1 MNALVDALLTQALVL
16 PEASRLELA
25 ERLLVSVPDDDER
38 ELHAVIQG
46 RIDEVESGRVATIPA
61 EHVYKEIEA
70 LMASG
75 SGTSS
80 IIQKPASRLW
90 NRQGITVKTAT
101 GLGLS
106 FWQH

>member
-38 ELHAVIQG
+38 ELHAVIQR

-70 LMASG
+70 LMASVQEHRVSSRSPRRG
-75 SGTSS
+75 SGTGKVL
-80 IIQKPASRLW
+80 Q
-90 NRQGITVKTAT
+90 
-101 GLGLS
+101 
-106 FWQH
+106 